1 MHRRTDCTLG
11 RWSLATFAAFAAC
24 SASPATSSNCDDFFV
39 GSTLAAHYAHEPYDT
54 ARTKETSKVWHD
66 VFAPDGRR
74 ITKGLG
80 GEFEHHRGLFFAF
93 HKTVHAGRT
102 LDFWHCRNG
111 ESQQDVGICD
121 VTDLGL
127 DNDFRAVAIEWR
139 DATGKAVVRE
149 RRALRALALDART
162 WRFDFVSELRA
173 DELVSLSGDPHHSG
187 CQFRALAEFA
197 EKDGKKVTFV
207 RPPNATAHAND
218 EWTDCAWMAMV
229 LPLDGEAVTV
239 LRCEMPGNPV
249 PVRWSSRDYGRFGS
263 TFAHTLQPG
272 APLRVSYAWIVSLGA
287 LDEASCAQLAAQV
300 TSTDGSGSGTAGV
313 R

>member
-1 MHRRTDCTLG
+1 MHRRTDRTLG

-24 SASPATSSNCDDFFV
+24 SASPTTSSNCDDFFV

-102 LDFWHCRNG
+102 LDFWQCRNG
-111 ESQQDVGICD
+111 VSQQHVGVCD

-127 DNDFRAVAIEWR
+127 DNDFRVVAIEWR
-139 DATGKAVVRE
+139 DATGKAIVHE
-149 RRALRALALDART
+149 RRALRCSALDART

-173 DELVSLSGDPHHSG
+173 DEPGRQEGDVRAAAECHCACKRRMDRLRMDGDGPAARRRAGHRAALRDARQSRA
-187 CQFRALAEFA
+187 RALVIARLRTLRL
-197 EKDGKKVTFV
+197 DV
-207 RPPNATAHAND
+207 RAHA
-218 EWTDCAWMAMV
+218 AAGRAVARV
-229 LPLDGEAVTV
+229 LCVDRVARRARRSA
-239 LRCEMPGNPV
+239 LRAACSGGHFH
-249 PVRWSSRDYGRFGS
+249 GRIGIRNSFKS
-263 TFAHTLQPG
+263 VSAAG
-272 APLRVSYAWIVSLGA
+272 AT
-287 LDEASCAQLAAQV
+287 EQKK
-300 TSTDGSGSGTAGV
+300 
-313 R
+313 